1 MNFSFFN
8 HAKLTIQ
15 YHIEH
20 HLEIKQTSKDILSEL
35 HSIFQYIIQTYG
47 HELNCTETNLD
58 VLLKHSKTVSLH
70 VLTKNH
76 TSNVYEIALTM
87 KVPENNSRMDITWFT
102 NQNWN
107 VSITKT
113 FLTESTKRNM
123 QKDIETRLTDILQT
137 PVRLKHLSTSMEVNR
152 PTSQAIQLTWKKTS
166 TDVYTVAIN
175 TY

>member
-8 HAKLTIQ
+8 HSKLTIQ
-15 YHIEH
+15 YHIKH
-20 HLEIKQTSKDILSEL
+20 HLEIKHTSKDVLSEL

-58 VLLKHSKTVSLH
+58 VLLKHSKNVSLH

-76 TSNVYEIALTM
+76 TSNVYEIALIM
-87 KVPENNSRMDITWFT
+87 KIPEIHSRMDLTWNT

-123 QKDIETRLTDILQT
+123 QKDVETRLTDILQT
-137 PVRLKHLSTSMEVNR
+137 PIRLKHLSTSMEINR
-152 PTSQAIQLTWKKTS
+152 PTSQDIQLTWKKTS